1 MAPPLTLD
9 RCRLPGWLRSCDDRT
24 VTPPY
29 AAELR
34 VYEPLAA
41 FDVEERRRWQQY
53 AQSPAV
59 PSAQAGARRE
69 RVLGL
74 VGACRRVAAV
84 PRPGDAGEHAAVLRG
99 ESGLL
104 ICPLR
109 TELRCWEAAVETRS
123 ALPPEV
129 ARAVLPDV
137 EVELASTEQQRWL
150 VEHPT
155 RRPHVQ
161 LHRWSVPVRWF
172 VLFDR
177 EERRLQLG
185 PAGTDSGRLGS
196 FGGPFGGGSGGDAG
210 GAPEGVAISRS
221 LVYRTAMAKAR
232 RRVARALQVLRKAL
246 PDGPTVPSVEALGR
260 WLEDF
265 HPRSLVELD
274 YLGLV
279 DLCAEATLRT
289 DDSAGDVA
297 EALAALQ
304 RGDTKLA
311 SAAYDRVT
319 DRWRIAYSVESSN

>member
-129 ARAVLPDV
+129 ARAVLPDA
-137 EVELASTEQQRWL
+137 EVELASAEQQRWL
-150 VEHPT
+150 AEHPT
-155 RRPHVQ
+155 RRAHVQ

-185 PAGTDSGRLGS
+185 PAGTDFGRLGS
-196 FGGPFGGGSGGDAG
+196 FGGGSGGDAG

-260 WLEDF
+260 WLEEF

-304 RGDTKLA
+304 RRDTKLA

-319 DRWRIAYSVESSN
+319 DRWRVAYSVESSN